1 MSIGT
6 ILLEIDCDNSLPG
19 IIDDIP
25 IRILKQSTLHLRS
38 TNQGIDGLAESIK
51 LKGLLQPIIVRPCS
65 DINNNEYYEIIAGNR
80 RYEACKQLGWKK
92 VTCHIV
98 ELGDKQAFELS
109 LIENIQR
116 ETLNPIEEAK
126 AFKAYIL
133 DFGWGG
139 ASDLANRLGKSVSY
153 VSKRIG
159 LLGLPVDVI
168 DSIANSNLK
177 PTIAQ
182 EICAV
187 KDVHSQ
193 SSLAKMITA
202 RGLPTKTIRNVIADL
217 NRKTGNKAVSLED
230 EEEEIAR
237 FCPDTSAQTIQRSQK
252 CFNKSIVALRIAMNK
267 LSTIIQDLDEDDDW
281 YLAEVLLQ
289 HKIRL
294 HEEIDL
300 LLKEKRKCISI
311 LMHES

>member
-1 MSIGT
+1 LLKGT
-6 ILLEIDCDNSLPG
+6 ILLEIDCDNSLAG

-25 IRILKQSTLHLRS
+25 IQLLKQSTIQLRTT
-38 TNQGIDGLAESIK
+38 TNQGISDLAKSIK
-51 LKGLLQPIIVRPCS
+51 LKGLLQPIIVRACS
-65 DINNNEYYEIIAGNR
+65 DTSQYFEIIAGNR
-80 RYEACKQLGWKK
+80 RYEACKQLGWRK

-98 ELGDKQAFELS
+98 EVGDKQAFELS

-139 ASDLANRLGKSVSY
+139 ASDLADRLGKSVSY
-153 VSKRIG
+153 VSRRIA
-159 LLGLPVDVI
+159 LLELPTDI
-168 DSIANSNLK
+168 LDSVANSNLK

-182 EICAV
+182 ELCALR
-187 KDVHSQ
+187 DTRSQ
-193 SSLAKMITA
+193 SELAQMITA
-202 RGLPTKTIRNVIADL
+202 RNLPTKTIREVIA
-217 NRKTGNKAVSLED
+217 GMNKAGNNCDNL
-230 EEEEIAR
+230 EEEVAC
-237 FCPDTSAQTIQRSQK
+237 FYPDTSAQTIQRTQK
-252 CFNKSIVALRIAMNK
+252 SFNKSIIALRIAMNK
-267 LSTIIQDLDEDDDW
+267 LSTIIQDLGDDEW

-289 HKIRL
+289 HKNRL

-311 LMHES
+311 PMHEA